1 MRIGIDLL
9 YIRPGVNGGT
19 ESYIRNLLD
28 GFYKY
33 SSGSNVYILFTARD
47 NAKTFTKYTK
57 KSNFVI
63 CNCPISSANVNKRL
77 LWENLNLDKLG
88 IEQNLDIWFIPVY
101 SMPLITSKKIPY
113 VVAIMDLISL
123 HYPNNFTLFR
133 RLFFKLCW
141 KNDCR
146 NAAKVVTISDFCK
159 KDIIDHF
166 RLPPEKVQRI
176 YCPVKASKT
185 GVEFNALA
193 ESYKIAD
200 REYFYTVAQLSKN
213 KNLIT
218 LLKAVRLLK
227 NDNDPVRLVISG
239 SEIASDIV
247 DELDAYIKANDIEDA
262 VIRTGF
268 IDNDK
273 RDCLYD
279 HCKAFLFPSVFEG
292 FGMPPVEA
300 MKRGVPVITTRET
313 AIYEVTQGKA
323 EYVYN
328 AYDEKEWAE
337 KMKAVK
343 SDRVDT
349 KIDVTRYDLKN
360 IVDQYNDLFCKIA
373 RRETF
378 ERQKKYDKK

>member
-28 GFYKY
+28 GFYMY
-33 SSGSNVYILFTARD
+33 GSDSDEYILFTARD
-47 NAKTFTKYTK
+47 NAKTFTKYAA
-57 KSNFVI
+57 KSNFVLY
-63 CNCPISSANVNKRL
+63 NCPISSANVNKRL
-77 LWENLNLDKLG
+77 IWESLNLDKLG
-88 IEQNLDIWFIPVY
+88 IKQKLDIWFIPVY

-123 HYPNNFTLFR
+123 HYPNNFSFFR
-133 RLFFKLCW
+133 RNFFKLCW

-159 KDIIDHF
+159 KDIVDHF
-166 RLPPEKVQRI
+166 RISSGKVQRI
-176 YCPVKASKT
+176 YCPVIAAET
-185 GVEFNALA
+185 GVKFSTFA
-193 ESYKIAD
+193 ENYRITDK
-200 REYFYTVAQLSKN
+200 EYFYTVAQLSKN

-218 LLKAVRLLK
+218 LLKAVRILK
-227 NDNDPVRLVISG
+227 NDNIPVKLVISG
-239 SEIASDIV
+239 SGTSSDVV
-247 DELDAYIKANDIEDA
+247 DELDAYVRENDIEDV

-268 IDNDK
+268 IDNDE

-292 FGMPPVEA
+292 FGMPPIEA
-300 MKRGVPVITTRET
+300 MKRGAPVITTKET
-313 AIYEVTQGKA
+313 AIFEVTQGKA
-323 EYVYN
+323 EYVDN

-337 KMKAVK
+337 KIKSVK
-343 SDRVDT
+343 SASTDIN
-349 KIDVTRYDLKN
+349 IDLTRYDLKN
-360 IVDQYNDLFCKIA
+360 IVDQYSDLFCKIV

-378 ERQKKYDKK
+378 GRQEKRYDK